1 MPAADKETSR
11 RPPSEVEASQAST
24 GDLPP
29 GSKPLAN
36 SPRSVER
43 KTALGLRTLIGTLLA
58 LIVGVTAA
66 IELAGAP
73 HPAEDRLGQSDN
85 PASRG
90 GAPLYA
96 ESNTGGGFSV
106 FPDLGDQVIAAQ
118 AATDTV
124 AVFDSP
130 LSLEPKALLPR
141 NNEHSV
147 VQTFLVKSFEPGW
160 AEVALPTPPNG
171 SRGWIRLSE
180 IELFSVPY
188 EIRVHLASHRL
199 EVWARGSLEMSFPIA
214 VGRKNTPT
222 PQGEYYIKELLRPAD
237 PSGPWGTYAYG
248 LNGYT
253 NEVTLEEGKPG
264 VIGIHGTDDPSSIGQ
279 EVSAGC
285 IRMRNSDIELLVPKI
300 PLGTPV
306 KILDD

>member
-1 MPAADKETSR
+1 MGEPAPASPSPPRLFPSLGRKAR
-11 RPPSEVEASQAST
+11 R
-24 GDLPP
+24 
-29 GSKPLAN
+29 
-36 SPRSVER
+36 
-43 KTALGLRTLIGTLLA
+43 GLRTLLGALLA

-66 IELAGAP
+66 LELAGAP
-73 HPAEDRLGQSDN
+73 HSSDDRSGEGGSTA
-85 PASRG
+85 PRG
-90 GAPLYA
+90 VAPHT
-96 ESNTGGGFSV
+96 ESNPGSV
-106 FPDLGDQVIAAQ
+106 LSIFPNLGDQAVAAQ

-130 LSLEPKALLPR
+130 LSPEPKALLPR
-141 NNEHSV
+141 NNEHGV

-180 IELFSVPY
+180 VELFSVSY
-188 EIRVHLASHRL
+188 EIRVHLTSHRL
-199 EVWARGSLEMSFPIA
+199 EVWAHGTLEMSFPIA

-222 PQGEYYIKELLRPAD
+222 PQGEYYIKELLRPTD

-264 VIGIHGTDDPSSIGQ
+264 VIGIHGTNDPASIGQ
-279 EVSAGC
+279 DVSAGC
-285 IRMRNSDIELLVPKI
+285 IRMRNSDIEQLVPKI